1 MKKFAGDSGWTDPR
15 DLRTFEPMQWKTVFL
30 LAGLTPA
37 LALTAQQVVKSG
49 PSSLAPDSME
59 PAKLLAFATAHNGA
73 GEVPGDGWHIKATF
87 EVQTAKVGTQFVT
100 GTYEE
105 TWFAPQNYR
114 RSYTYKGVTHTDTA
128 TPDGLYR
135 EGDQSWPTP
144 EEEQV
149 RTLLV
154 TPLSSSTATDTTLRV
169 KDANF
174 GKVDLPCLYELHAIP
189 AGLKKKDE
197 EDFVNH
203 SPHMCFEPNAPI
215 LRLLAGVGGPDI
227 IEMSKI
233 TNLHGHLVAQ
243 EIVVG
248 SGDSIR
254 LKVHVLEASALPSP
268 DGPMQP
274 PAAATKLTPPVTV
287 AWETL
292 KQNRLPDPAEPQY
305 PPGAMQE
312 HTQGDVNVALVIAPD
327 GTVTSAKVVDG
338 MPMLRDAA
346 VAFLQA
352 SKFKPFLLSGTP
364 VEVHTT
370 ARISFDFAMAARQFA
385 QHH

>member
-1 MKKFAGDSGWTDPR
+1 MH
-15 DLRTFEPMQWKTVFL
+15 WKTAL
-30 LAGLTPA
+30 LIAGLTPA
-37 LALTAQQVVKSG
+37 LALTAQQTVKSG
-49 PSSLAPDSME
+49 ASSLAPDSMDPE
-59 PAKLLAFATAHNGA
+59 KLLTFATAHNGA

-87 EVQTAKVGTQFVT
+87 DVQTAKVGTQFVT

-105 TWFAPQNYR
+105 TWYAPQNYR
-114 RSYTYKGVTHTDTA
+114 RTYTYKGITHTDFA

-135 EGDQSWPTP
+135 QGDQSWPTP

-149 RTLLV
+149 RALLV
-154 TPLSSSTATDTTLRV
+154 TPLSSSLATGTTLRV
-169 KDANF
+169 KKANF
-174 GKVDLPCLYELHAIP
+174 GKIDLPCLYELHALP

-197 EDFVNH
+197 EEFIDH

-215 LRLLAGVGGPDI
+215 LRLLAGVEGPDV

-248 SGDSIR
+248 SGDSTR
-254 LKVHVLEASALPSP
+254 LKVHVLEATVLPSP

-274 PAAATKLTPPVTV
+274 PADATKLASPVTV
-287 AWETL
+287 AWETI
-292 KQNRLPDPAEPQY
+292 QENRLPDPAEPQY
-305 PPGAMQE
+305 PAGAVQE
-312 HTQGDVNVALVIAPD
+312 KLDGDVNVALVIAPN
-327 GTVTSAKVVDG
+327 GSVTSAKVVDG
-338 MPMLRDAA
+338 LPMLRDAA
-346 VAFLQA
+346 VAFVRA

-370 ARISFDFAMAARQFA
+370 ARITFNLAMAQRQYG
-385 QHH
+385 QRR